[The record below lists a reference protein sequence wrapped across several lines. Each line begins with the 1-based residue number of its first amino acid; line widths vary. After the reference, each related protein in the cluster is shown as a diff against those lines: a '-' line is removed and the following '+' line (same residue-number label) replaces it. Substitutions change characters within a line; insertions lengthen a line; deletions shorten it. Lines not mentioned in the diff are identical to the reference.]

1 MDQMLFYN
9 VIDFYRKSHSVK
21 ILGKYYN
28 VPAVDDISVS
38 IAELRKKYEVSSTCL
53 SSKAW
58 VLSVIWCP
66 RVGRCEYKTKL
77 LHCFTLKYMFIVCK
91 WKAICKVCPF
101 FLDFNW
107 S

>member
-21 ILGKYYN
+21 IIGKYYN

-53 SSKAW
+53 SSKA
-58 VLSVIWCP
+58 
-66 RVGRCEYKTKL
+66 
-77 LHCFTLKYMFIVCK
+77 
-91 WKAICKVCPF
+91 
-101 FLDFNW
+101 
-107 S
+107 

>member
-53 SSKAW
+53 IQRHEFCLLFGVPGWAGVNIKQNYFT
-58 VLSVIWCP
+58 VL
-66 RVGRCEYKTKL
+66 L
-77 LHCFTLKYMFIVCK
+77 
-91 WKAICKVCPF
+91 
-101 FLDFNW
+101 
-107 S
+107 